1 MASAAT
7 PPNPRVA
14 EIAALLRQQ
23 IAGGSLS
30 PTSAVAIINTAAS
43 LGASWDIV
51 EDVIA
56 EIAKG
61 ADGISGTEDD
71 IIPASTVST
80 LKTLLHGGVVR
91 DMASWVVDLQ
101 RPTGGAKPWWL
112 CC

>member
-1 MASAAT
+1 MAT
-7 PPNPRVA
+7 PRTPNPRVA

-23 IAGGSLS
+23 IAAGSLS
-30 PTSAVAIINTAAS
+30 PTSAVAIINTAAR

-61 ADGISGTEDD
+61 ADGIAGTADD
-71 IIPASTVST
+71 IIPASTMKMLT
-80 LKTLLHGGVVR
+80 TLLHGGVVR
-91 DMASWVVDLQ
+91 DMARWVVDLQ
-101 RPTGGAKPWWL
+101 PHTGSRWL